1 MVDKIT
7 YEESDAELME
17 ALISLSK
24 EDKHYRAT
32 IIKEK
37 MMAYQVQKNRV
48 HTKWLA
54 YVNATQ
60 LKHAFANWIFHA
72 YYTGRVITASLL
84 TIEIGCSRK
93 AIDEMVS
100 DWHLEGWL
108 IKTKGLDSNKNK
120 FYLTPTE
127 EPLKHQQEWYDWYE
141 DSIQPLRNEAYS
153 LLMESRKK
161 PSNPEAKFDTLATT
175 NMRGIESSVSSFIID
190 PKKRVNG
197 G

>member
-1 MVDKIT
+1 MFDKT
-7 YEESDAELME
+7 KLKEPSAVFLTN
-17 ALISLSK
+17 LSK

-37 MMAYQVQKNRV
+37 MMAHQVHKNRV

-54 YVNATQ
+54 YVNSSA
-60 LKHAFANWIFHA
+60 LKYAFTNWLFHA
-72 YYTGRVITASLL
+72 YYTDRNITASLM

-93 AIDEMVS
+93 AIDEMVA
-100 DWHLEGWL
+100 DWYFEGWL
-108 IKTKGLDSNKNK
+108 IKTRGKDSNKNK

-141 DSIQPLRNEAYS
+141 DIIQPMRNEAYS
-153 LLMESRKK
+153 LLMESRKE
-161 PSNPEAKFDTLATT
+161 PSNPTAEFVTLETT
-175 NMRGIESSVSSFIID
+175 NLRGIESSVSSFIID
-190 PKKRVNG
+190 PKKRVDG